1 MRNSRGKL
9 IQNVTIIVLAVALIV
24 MSVGYAAYTQTLSI
38 TGATEI
44 QSASWDI
51 HFANSSVITT
61 PDAGYTLATDAVAPT
76 LSNKNH
82 EITFST
88 NLSLNQEYGFYI
100 DLQNAGTINATINN
114 LDLKVQKKTT
124 TDGIN
129 YTDTSVD
136 GTISNGVFTNGY
148 LTYAVT
154 TTDPASI
161 GNTPEEKYASI
172 TNNLELDKKSYRKLY
187 VLVKYDMP
195 ADLSTLPTNSEQ
207 YTFTLTFD
215 ASQA

>member
-1 MRNSRGKL
+1 MKNSRGKL

-51 HFANSSVITT
+51 HFANPSVITT
-61 PDAGYTLATDAVAPT
+61 PDAGYTIATDAVAPT

-100 DLQNAGTINATINN
+100 DLQNAGTINSIINN
-114 LDLKVQKKTT
+114 INLGVQKKTT
-124 TDGIN
+124 TDGVN
-129 YTDTSVD
+129 YTDATVD
-136 GTISNGVFTNGY
+136 GSVSNGSFTNGY
-148 LTYAVT
+148 LTYTVT
-154 TTDPASI
+154 TTDPVTI
-161 GNTPEEKYASI
+161 GSTAEEKYASI
-172 TNNLELDKKSYRKLY
+172 TNNLALDKRSYRKLY
-187 VLVKYDMP
+187 VLVKYNMP
-195 ADLSTLPTNSEQ
+195 TDISILPTNSEQ